1 MEELS
6 PKTIDPPVLTF
17 HNQENVCK
25 VRGEGWVWGRE
36 KARGPACPTCSCS
49 LLGYRR
55 ASPRQ
60 GTQAVHYRCTDCVSL
75 SADIETPLIQITV
88 PEKIETNIKDA
99 KESETQVIKKPDF
112 WKMMGVLFVLCFW
125 LTSTNSYIGLLKFC
139 FCLI

>member
-1 MEELS
+1 MARGE
-6 PKTIDPPVLTF
+6 PPQDRVLTLYTTG
-17 HNQENVCK
+17 V
-25 VRGEGWVWGRE
+25 
-36 KARGPACPTCSCS
+36 PT
-49 LLGYRR
+49 
-55 ASPRQ
+55 
-60 GTQAVHYRCTDCVSL
+60 VSL

-112 WKMMGVLFVLCFW
+112 WKMMGVLFVLYFW